1 MEITIREYA
10 ENDLKQM
17 IEVWNEVVNDGIAFP
32 QKEPLDIDSAKDFF
46 LLSHLQVLQKKKE
59 RY

>member
-17 IEVWNEVVNDGIAFP
+17 IEVWNEVVNDVRRP
-32 QKEPLDIDSAKDFF
+32 
-46 LLSHLQVLQKKKE
+46 H
-59 RY
+59 